1 VEAAGLDMKIDLSP
15 DLKRL
20 LDTYEKEI
28 RERIAKEIEATC
40 ECGELS
46 SGWHCQAN
54 QMAAIAR
61 GEVKE

>member
-1 VEAAGLDMKIDLSP
+1 MKIDLSP

-20 LDTYEKEI
+20 LNTYEKEI

-61 GEVKE
+61 GEV

>member
-1 VEAAGLDMKIDLSP
+1 MKIDLSP

-40 ECGELS
+40 ECHDLS

-61 GEVKE
+61 GEVKK